1 MTADQSSDP
10 AIDPTLRSIAPP
22 DVDVGS
28 RVIDDADLRL
38 LLPAERAAIA
48 RAVPVRQR
56 EFATGRVLLR
66 SLIGTTSAILVGHDR
81 APVLPV
87 GVAGSLAH
95 DRRCAIAAVT
105 RRPGIV
111 LGIDIEPVDALPP
124 STAAMVLRPD
134 EDVDAHL
141 AFTLKEAAY
150 KAWSRAGGGM
160 LGHHDVRVALDG
172 RAFVASVVGTDVTI
186 SGAYGRAG
194 DRWVALAIAGASPA
208 PSPHR

>member
-1 MTADQSSDP
+1 MTADQASDP
-10 AIDPTLRSIAPP
+10 TIDLTLRSIAPP
-22 DVDVGS
+22 DVHVGS
-28 RVIDDADLRL
+28 RLIDDADLDR
-38 LLPAERAAIA
+38 LLPAERDAIA

-66 SLIGTTSAILVGHDR
+66 SLIGTTAAIPVGHDR

-87 GVAGSLAH
+87 GVAASLAH
-95 DRRCAIAAVT
+95 DRRLAIAAVT

-111 LGIDIEPVDALPP
+111 LGIDIEPIEALPP
-124 STAAMVLRPD
+124 GIAAMVLRSD
-134 EDVDAHL
+134 EDIDAHL

-172 RAFVASVVGTDVTI
+172 RAFVASFIGTCVTI
-186 SGAYGRAG
+186 SGAFGRAA
-194 DRWVALAIAGASPA
+194 DRWVALAIADATPA
-208 PSPHR
+208 PPQGP